1 MELCKAQVFTTKDSF
16 IRLLYKLILVH
27 SYSSHLNL
35 GIEFHA
41 RTQKNFEVS
50 VSQSKKLL
58 CLGLAEK
65 NALFAFSQG
74 LGCAETE
81 TVALHV
87 DLRLHSAA
95 LPHSRRIEEHW
106 AQDSNPP
113 VYSRDKLF
121 RSEEIFPLYLVS
133 EKFLLT

>member
-1 MELCKAQVFTTKDSF
+1 MSPVELCKAQLFTRKGSF

-50 VSQSKKLL
+50 VSQSKKLI

-65 NALFAFSQG
+65 NTLLAVSQS
-74 LGCAETE
+74 LCCAETE
-81 TVALHV
+81 TVAFHV
-87 DLRLHSAA
+87 ALRLHSAD
-95 LPHSRRIEEHW
+95 LPTREGSRSTGTKTVIRHCC
-106 AQDSNPP
+106 
-113 VYSRDKLF
+113 DKF
-121 RSEEIFPLYLVS
+121 VN
-133 EKFLLT
+133 KFVAVTDCSGLK